1 MAIMYDV
8 QIWHEIFKR
17 LFRDD
22 APLKYQAIEGSL
34 YSEDDVDHSTS
45 LDCYVVVNII
55 EDIRHES
62 STARCRQIVEI
73 LCF

>member
-1 MAIMYDV
+1 M
-8 QIWHEIFKR
+8 
-17 LFRDD
+17 
-22 APLKYQAIEGSL
+22 

-62 STARCRQIVEI
+62 STAPSCRTLVFYAVATYEKALGTIFVLGLFMWQVA
-73 LCF
+73 C